1 MSETLGTT
9 GWTYSQYMGG
19 HGLDGTTDSRPS
31 PSVSSMGTRA
41 STRLRKPTVK
51 ALEAMESQQQTKP
64 RRTRKDGPAALA
76 PAPTVDSST
85 GASSSGPDP
94 ALISSSAPAAAPKRF
109 PKITF
114 KNVLKPASKAT
125 FGNASGSGSTTT
137 PESAPKTGLKT
148 HPKSTTDAARVK
160 TGRGKKGKK
169 ALKTSLQRIQI
180 TVGRAGQ
187 KLYALATVALGTDF
201 VVPSDPEQVVQDARR
216 RLDDDDAAEEEDDD
230 DVKSIPPDTNPERK
244 VMTTYKLSAPP
255 HVAQDSWAHTGR
267 VNDHGEEVVIAPP
280 GYSLDRAPM
289 TYGDEALPFPPVQ
302 TRMDEQAIN
311 NIALG
316 YPPLLGDRNVPFDV
330 QSHFSVEDVSEEEAQ
345 VQARKKKAA
354 VPAEPTQQ
362 KGGRKRRLP
371 GAGAE
376 PASLSAP
383 TADEKSERAQKRRRR
398 GETEVSE
405 PASTKQ
411 AASQTS
417 APRLAKAKP
426 KTEVLS
432 PSPVVREPPA
442 RKVQRLRITVK
453 PPTAAEMQEEG
464 GEVSGE
470 EEDLPARPAANQRRQ
485 RAESTATKG
494 KKRAAALIGEDEVTE
509 RSTLP
514 FAKRQR
520 AADSQVV
527 TAVAAAPQDRGH
539 AKAPSG
545 SRGRGQGR
553 GGGRAR
559 GSSSSRGKGRGG
571 NRGR

>member
-19 HGLDGTTDSRPS
+19 LGLDGTSDSRPS

-41 STRLRKPTVK
+41 STRIRKPTVK
-51 ALEAMESQQQTKP
+51 ALEAMESQPQTKP

-76 PAPTVDSST
+76 PAPTVDSSA

-94 ALISSSAPAAAPKRF
+94 ARISSSTPAAAPRRF

-114 KNVLKPASKAT
+114 KNFFKPASEAT

-148 HPKSTTDAARVK
+148 GPKSTTNAARVK

-216 RLDDDDAAEEEDDD
+216 RFDADAAEEDDD
-230 DVKSIPPDTNPERK
+230 DVESIPPDTNPERK

-255 HVAQDSWAHTGR
+255 HVAQDGWAHTGR
-267 VNDHGEEVVIAPP
+267 VNDRGEEVVIAPP

-330 QSHFSVEDVSEEEAQ
+330 QSHFSVEDVSEEEAH

-354 VPAEPTQQ
+354 SPAEPTQQ

-383 TADEKSERAQKRRRR
+383 AADENSERVQKRRRR
-398 GETEVSE
+398 GEAEVSE

-426 KTEVLS
+426 KTEVRS
-432 PSPVVREPPA
+432 PSPVVGEPPA
-442 RKVQRLRITVK
+442 QKVQRLRITVK

-470 EEDLPARPAANQRRQ
+470 EEDLPARSAASQRRQ
-485 RAESTATKG
+485 RAESTQKPATKV

-514 FAKRQR
+514 SAKRQR
-520 AADSQVV
+520 AADSQVG
-527 TAVAAAPQDRGH
+527 TAFAAPQDRGH